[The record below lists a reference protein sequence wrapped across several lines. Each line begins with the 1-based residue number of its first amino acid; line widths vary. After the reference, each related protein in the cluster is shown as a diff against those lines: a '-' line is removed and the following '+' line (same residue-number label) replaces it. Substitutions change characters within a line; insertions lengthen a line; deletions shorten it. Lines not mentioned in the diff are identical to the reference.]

1 MPTWPFG
8 FPDSPV
14 PTRADPSDFGGQ
26 ERLTSFGLR
35 AMAMKNF
42 AKEMSNM
49 IEPELDDWVRPQPRC
64 IRRVEPYEF

>member
-1 MPTWPFG
+1 
-8 FPDSPV
+8 
-14 PTRADPSDFGGQ
+14 
-26 ERLTSFGLR
+26 
-35 AMAMKNF
+35 MAMKNF